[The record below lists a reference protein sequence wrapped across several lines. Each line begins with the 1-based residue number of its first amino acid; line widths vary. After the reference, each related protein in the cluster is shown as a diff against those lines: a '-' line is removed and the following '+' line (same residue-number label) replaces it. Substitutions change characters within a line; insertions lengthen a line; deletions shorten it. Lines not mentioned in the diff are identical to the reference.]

1 MESDELR
8 SPVRKLVRFFRS
20 SRDGWKSKYQEAKRT
35 IKRLVNQVRAVE
47 KSREHWKQVAKAEG
61 RRVRGLERE
70 LEAIKNLAR

>member
-1 MESDELR
+1 MESDELK

-20 SRDGWKSKYQEAKRT
+20 SRDGWKSKYQEAKRK

-70 LEAIKNLAR
+70 LEAIKNLAG

>member
-1 MESDELR
+1 MESDELK

-20 SRDGWKSKYQEAKRT
+20 SRDGWKSKYQEAKRNH
-35 IKRLVNQVRAVE
+35 KRLVNQVRVVE

-70 LEAIKNLAR
+70 LEAIKNPAG

>member
-1 MESDELR
+1 MESDEWR

-20 SRDGWKSKYQEAKRT
+20 SRDGWKSKYQEAKRE

-47 KSREHWKQVAKAEG
+47 KSRGHWKQVAKAER

-70 LEAIKNLAR
+70 LEAIKNPAG